1 MTRSHADFYLK
12 IFLTVSVQMSTKFFI
27 VVLVC
32 FAVNIM
38 AQPKGPV
45 YGNVRYED
53 DYSFLSSAEN
63 RGGDPFN
70 RLKKIPL
77 LGKAELTFGGQYRF
91 RFERDEN
98 RRFGA
103 TTPSSQSF
111 NLHRVYLFA
120 EARLAQK
127 FRLFGEFKYAAI
139 AGNELPAPVTAED
152 EPDVQNLFAEIWA
165 RHDAQTKLGL
175 RAGRQELLFGKQRVI
190 GPSDWANNRRTFDGL
205 RLIAHVRGWKIDG
218 FVARPVEF
226 IPERMNKAFEEQTLA
241 GVYAQRP
248 RGNKSFSAYYV
259 AMKNKVPP
267 PTVGIAATGRLLCHT
282 IGAGFDGKAGN
293 FDWTNEAAHQFGDF
307 SGSEISAYM
316 VTLEG
321 GYTLAKIFL
330 KPRVAAGFDLAS
342 GDKNPSEANYQTYSQ
357 LFPTAHP
364 FLGWA
369 DQTGRQNLRAFSL
382 QLSAQPHRRVTLR
395 LQGFKF
401 SLAQN
406 RDAFYNKAAVA
417 VRRSI
422 TGAAGTELGREIDA
436 EAAINLGVHAS
447 VMLGFAQFRPGDFV
461 KNTGVSKPPQLYY
474 VMAPIRF

>member
-1 MTRSHADFYLK
+1 MIQNEFK
-12 IFLTVSVQMSTKFFI
+12 TKPQLSRCCLGVICIWLSCVAGVF
-27 VVLVC
+27 
-32 FAVNIM
+32 
-38 AQPKGPV
+38 AQPRGPV
-45 YGNVRYED
+45 YANVRYED
-53 DYSFLSSAEN
+53 DYSFLSNAEN
-63 RGGDPFN
+63 RSSDPFN
-70 RLKKIPL
+70 RLKKIPVR
-77 LGKAELTFGGQYRF
+77 GSAELTFGGHYRF

-103 TTPSSQSF
+103 STPSSQSF
-111 NLHRVYLFA
+111 NLHRIYLFA
-120 EARLAQK
+120 EARVAQK
-127 FRLFGEFKYAAI
+127 FRLFGEFKYAAM

-165 RHDAQTKLGL
+165 RHNAQTKLGL
-175 RAGRQELLFGKQRVI
+175 RAGRQELLLGKQRVI

-205 RLIAHVRGWKIDG
+205 RLIAHTRGWKIDG
-218 FVARPVEF
+218 FVTHPVEF
-226 IPERMNKAFEEQTLA
+226 IPARMNKAFAEQTLA

-248 RGNKSFSAYYV
+248 RGSKSFSAYYV
-259 AMKNKVPP
+259 ALKNKVPP
-267 PTVGIAATGRLLCHT
+267 PTVGVAATGRLLCHT
-282 IGAGFDGKAGN
+282 IGAGFDGKFGN
-293 FDWTNEAAHQFGDF
+293 FDWTNEAAYQFGDF
-307 SGSEISAYM
+307 SGSKISAYM
-316 VTLEG
+316 VAWEG
-321 GYTLAKIFL
+321 GYTLAKFFL

-342 GDKNPSEANYQTYSQ
+342 GDKNPSDAKYQTYNQ

-401 SLAQN
+401 VLAQN

-422 TGAAGTELGREIDA
+422 TGAAGNDLGREIEA

-447 VMLGFAQFRPGDFV
+447 VMLGFAQFRPGNFV
-461 KNTGVSKPPQLYY
+461 KNTGVSETPRLYY